1 MFLHG
6 HDRPAALRT
15 AARVVTPVVNA
26 RPAPVLRA
34 AHGGSPTQLELP
46 MFFSRPA
53 PVVRPARTAA
63 APHGQPVPDTV

>member
-6 HDRPAALRT
+6 HDRPATLRT
-15 AARVVTPVVNA
+15 AARVVAPIVNA

-34 AHGGSPTQLELP
+34 AQGSSPTQMELP

-53 PVVRPARTAA
+53 PAVRPARTTV

>member
-15 AARVVTPVVNA
+15 AARVVAPVVNA

-34 AHGGSPTQLELP
+34 AHASSPKQMELP
-46 MFFSRPA
+46 FFSRPA